1 VKTRNLKILKN
12 RMMNVSNDDD
22 DDYNDQN
29 ENEYLQTELDA
40 LITRRDISKLRIPV
54 NTEIINNALR
64 TGGGS
69 NTEVFAAA
77 LLSDAITESD
87 EAEVDAEATLFN
99 DPVNYQDAMSRPD
112 ADEWKEAMKEEW
124 HALLENNTFQ
134 VFKEELIPGE
144 DMTTMRIVDLD
155 EFTPIELPP
164 GIKPIDSKWIFRMKR
179 NPDGSTRYKARLVIR
194 GFQQIKGRDYDE
206 TYAPV
211 SKLSTFRMLMA
222 YAAQHKWKVEHLDVV
237 TAFLNPKIDKENIY
251 MTLPAGMDWIDPR
264 LAEVETVRLK
274 KALYGLKQAPR
285 LWHEEIN
292 TFLLSIGFT
301 QSSTDP
307 NLYMQTG
314 TLLLLYVDDM
324 LIAETDASTQASMV
338 KNQLK
343 DKFKMKDLGK
353 VRRFLGIEVDED
365 YNICQKDYITQILQ
379 RFRLQ
384 KARPALSPMD
394 PDVRLDNPHCEDKP
408 ANRRLYQSMV
418 GSLMYASLG
427 TRPDLAYC
435 VTTLSRYNAA
445 PLMMHLT
452 AAKRALR
459 YLSATKDL
467 KLCFTH
473 QAGVADLN
481 DTSLLGFTDSDWA
494 GNLTNRKSV
503 GGCLFSIGQAAPI
516 HWISK
521 TQTVVA
527 LSTLEAEYIACS
539 SATREAI
546 WLRRLAS
553 DITTKDSEPTQIGCD
568 NQGALKVLDS
578 GVIQAK
584 TKHIDVKYHHTK
596 DEIEKGT
603 VAFYYVQSTE
613 NPADILTKP
622 LGPAK
627 HKYLTHKLHLE

>member
-1 VKTRNLKILKN
+1 MQAN
-12 RMMNVSNDDD
+12 
-22 DDYNDQN
+22 
-29 ENEYLQTELDA
+29 A
-40 LITRRDISKLRIPV
+40 
-54 NTEIINNALR
+54 EIINNALR

-69 NTEVFAAA
+69 STEVFAAA

-112 ADEWKEAMKEEW
+112 AEEWKEAMKEEW

-134 VFKEELIPGE
+134 VFNEELIPGE

-222 YAAQHKWKVEHLDVV
+222 YAAQHKWEVEHLDVV

-251 MTLPAGMDWIDPR
+251 MTLPPGTDWIDPR

-292 TFLLSIGFT
+292 SFLLSIGFT
-301 QSSTDP
+301 QSSTDL
-307 NLYMQTG
+307 NLYMQSG

-324 LIAETDASTQASMV
+324 LIAKTDASTQASAV
-338 KNQLK
+338 KDQLK
-343 DKFKMKDLGK
+343 DKFKMKDLGR

-365 YNICQKDYITQILQ
+365 YNICQKDYITQILR
-379 RFRLQ
+379 RFRLE
-384 KARPALSPMD
+384 KARPALNPMD

-408 ANRRLYQSMV
+408 ANRKLYQSMV

-459 YLSATKDL
+459 YLNATKNL
-467 KLCFTH
+467 KLCFT
-473 QAGVADLN
+473 GTTDSN
-481 DTSLLGFTDSDWA
+481 DISLLGFTDSDWA

-546 WLRRLAS
+546 WLRRLSS
-553 DITTKDSEPTQIGCD
+553 DITTMRPRSDDATQIDATQIGCD
-568 NQGALKVLDS
+568 NQGALKVLDT

-596 DEIEKGT
+596 DEISKGT
-603 VAFYYVQSTE
+603 VSFYYIPSTE
-613 NPADILTKP
+613 NPADILTKA
-622 LGPAK
+622 LSSTK
-627 HKYLTHKLHLE
+627 HKYLVQKLHLEEDHSAK